1 MMNIRELS
9 KSRYFVP
16 TIIHLIPFVMTII
29 IIIIII
35 IILKRKRKR
44 S

>member
-35 IILKRKRKR
+35 ILKRKRKR